1 MRTTVGIVGAGP
13 AGLTPARLLRLA
25 GIDCVVLEC
34 RDRAHVERRQRA
46 GVRSWQAERF
56 SHDMTALL
64 HRDPGATAFDD
75 RLQLARLDRDAT
87 SRSAA
92 GLAEGCTGFPFG

>member
-1 MRTTVGIVGAGP
+1 MSFWSAATAPTWSGGSGP
-13 AGLTPARLLRLA
+13 G
-25 GIDCVVLEC
+25 CW
-34 RDRAHVERRQRA
+34 
-46 GVRSWQAERF
+46 SWQAERF

-75 RLQLARLDRDAT
+75 RLQLTRLDRVAT

-92 GLAEGCTGFPFG
+92 ADLAEGYTGFPFG